1 MSSRDHTVVELGNM
15 PVHVFFGEAGRIDA
29 AAMYYSGKLSL
40 IELTP
45 GIITAIRRELKR
57 LKRK

>member
-1 MSSRDHTVVELGNM
+1 MT
-15 PVHVFFGEAGRIDA
+15 VHVFLGQGGRIDA

-45 GIITAIRRELKR
+45 GILTAIRRELKR